1 MLPGSGF
8 RFVGEMCLAVN
19 GAASNKIIALA
30 LLMDVLLDDKD
41 ADLLNGIDGM
51 IVQARL
57 RRVAWNQTMHWK
69 QIKGCHPER
78 ARVAPG
84 KERRNHESFLHLAGR
99 WRLLYCTRRRINRT

>member
-1 MLPGSGF
+1 M
-8 RFVGEMCLAVN
+8 AVN
-19 GAASNKIIALA
+19 GAASNKVIALA

-78 ARVAPG
+78 
-84 KERRNHESFLHLAGR
+84 
-99 WRLLYCTRRRINRT
+99 